1 MHLLIIKNGHVLAWT
16 EDDGSAQEYSLMTC
30 ETVPEYPQ
38 DGKTYELDLVNGEP
52 AWVEVHTPPTLQE
65 QIDALN
71 KRMDEQQ
78 YAWKPGEQ
86 VYRAGDPLSPHPDT
100 ADRRYYGGKWYICR
114 QSHVTQAD
122 WTPDVVPALWQL
134 ES

>member
-1 MHLLIIKNGHVLAWT
+1 MHIFIIRNGHIVART
-16 EDDGSAQEYSLMTC
+16 EEEGQAAEYSIMTAD
-30 ETVPEYPQ
+30 TLPAYPQ
-38 DGKTYELDLVNGEP
+38 DGKEYELDLVAGEP
-52 AWVEVHTPPTLQE
+52 SWIERPHTPTLQE
-65 QIDALN
+65 QIDELN

-122 WTPDVVPALWQL
+122 WTPDVVPALWQA
-134 ES
+134 E